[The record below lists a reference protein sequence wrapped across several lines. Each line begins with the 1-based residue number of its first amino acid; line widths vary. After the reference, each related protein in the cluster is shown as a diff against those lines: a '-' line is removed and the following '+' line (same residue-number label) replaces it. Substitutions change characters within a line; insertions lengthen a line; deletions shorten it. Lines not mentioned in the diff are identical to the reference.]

1 MEIDDVPVGLQAR
14 LGPEA
19 TGGLLQLL
27 DRSHRQE
34 REDVI
39 TACTERFERRL
50 VEEVSGL
57 RIQIAQVESTLRQ
70 DMAAMGA
77 TLRQE
82 IATMGSTLRQEL
94 AAGRV
99 EFIKWSFLFWVGQVL
114 AVTGFLT
121 VMLRLLR

>member
-1 MEIDDVPVGLQAR
+1 MEIEDVPVALHAR

-27 DRSHRQE
+27 DRSHRQA

-57 RIQIAQVESTLRQ
+57 RVQIVQV
-70 DMAAMGA
+70 GA
-77 TLRQE
+77 KLSGD
-82 IATMGSTLRQEL
+82 I

-99 EFIKWSFLFWVGQVL
+99 EFIKWSFLFWVGQLL
-114 AVTGFLT
+114 AVIGAMG
-121 VMLRLLR
+121 VMLRLFR

>member
-57 RIQIAQVESTLRQ
+57 RIQIAHVESTLRQ

-82 IATMGSTLRQEL
+82 M

>member
-14 LGPEA
+14 LGPEGI
-19 TGGLLQLL
+19 GGLLQLL
-27 DRSHRQE
+27 DRSHRQA

-57 RIQIAQVESTLRQ
+57 RVQIAQVEAKLSG
-70 DMAAMGA
+70 D
-77 TLRQE
+77 
-82 IATMGSTLRQEL
+82 I

-99 EFIKWSFLFWVGQVL
+99 EFIKWSFLFQVGQVL
-114 AVTGFLT
+114 AITGIMG
-121 VMLRLLR
+121 VMLRLFR

>member
-1 MEIDDVPVGLQAR
+1 MEIEDVPVALQAR

-27 DRSHRQE
+27 DRSHRQA

-57 RIQIAQVESTLRQ
+57 RIQIAQVESTVRQ

-82 IATMGSTLRQEL
+82 IATMGSTLRQEM